1 MASISACPPPPYS
14 RTSGAELAHIGSA
27 AKQEVPAPVDLQAW
41 ELGTLTETL
50 ETVSMSLEVSDTSG
64 QVAQSTVAEQGDS
77 VAAVV
82 ESGMG

>member
-1 MASISACPPPPYS
+1 M
-14 RTSGAELAHIGSA
+14 
-27 AKQEVPAPVDLQAW
+27 DLQAW